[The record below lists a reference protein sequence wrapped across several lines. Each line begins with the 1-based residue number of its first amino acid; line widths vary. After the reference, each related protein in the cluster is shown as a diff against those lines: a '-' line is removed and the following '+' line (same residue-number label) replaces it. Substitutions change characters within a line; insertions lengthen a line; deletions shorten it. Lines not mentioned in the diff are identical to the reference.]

1 MSLKH
6 LRELA
11 EHISRE
17 MDLKAENADLKAD
30 NAALREQ
37 ADVDRSFIEQYRH
50 DRIDWEQAYYE
61 RDRAYARLAADN
73 TALRERL
80 EQWVAEAQDKAN
92 PQIRP
97 MTRMENAWMDEQAKC
112 GALEADNAALRERLE
127 AAEWMRDHYK
137 SEAYAFH
144 VLNDALRKQ
153 RGADHKDNAALR
165 ERLEALERAA
175 WGAVATIEDYEASD
189 DWLDDRAKELR
200 AALASQPEVT
210 P

>member
-1 MSLKH
+1 
-6 LRELA
+6 
-11 EHISRE
+11 

-127 AAEWMRDHYK
+127 A
-137 SEAYAFH
+137 
-144 VLNDALRKQ
+144 
-153 RGADHKDNAALR
+153 
-165 ERLEALERAA
+165 LERAA